1 MDLTQEQLEK
11 LIKATPLTKDTQLF
25 EGMHIYTISRANK
38 QGVLV
43 HKGLNLITHEIIL
56 LPNDRDWDLWES
68 TPDSGN
74 RSRYQVANKDDYWTI
89 VDAYDLSNR
98 SLMSSKE
105 IKDMELNV
113 PNQTTGFY
121 VTYE

>member
-43 HKGLNLITHEIIL
+43 HKGLNLITHEIIM
-56 LPNDRDWDLWES
+56 LPKERDWNLW
-68 TPDSGN
+68 
-74 RSRYQVANKDDYWTI
+74 
-89 VDAYDLSNR
+89 
-98 SLMSSKE
+98 
-105 IKDMELNV
+105 
-113 PNQTTGFY
+113 
-121 VTYE
+121 